1 MATYTRA
8 GSYLLAAE
16 LAQDPFGSLHR
27 GIQLA
32 GAAFERHV
40 LVRTF
45 SDELFQAGM
54 GTKAADIE
62 RIVPLLGGSRAFGQG
77 FRYEGG
83 KTPLMACDYV
93 PGRSLAQLIEKAQ
106 QEQIPFGVDHAL
118 SVIQGVAQAVVQMH
132 SKGVSHGLL
141 SPHSIWVSFEGA
153 AQIVDAPYAQAMK
166 GYLAR
171 ATAMQNWLAPYLQLQ
186 GGTPLQQDLFGVGAI
201 LFELL
206 TFKKLPVGGEL
217 SPAIAGATLKAA
229 QEDGAVPAE
238 IKGFLTRLL
247 VPGNPFTSVESFNSE
262 LERVLYD
269 GDYSPTTFNMAF
281 FMHTL
286 FREENERDVA
296 AIKAE
301 QGDNFTA
308 YTAAGDAL
316 RSGATRSQHI
326 EGFEAEEAKV
336 KNNKGLLIGGGVVVA
351 ALAAFAIYSF
361 SGSQKNAEA
370 QKLLV
375 QLQQQKALLDQQ
387 KADLDAQANA
397 AQQKSQQ
404 LQQQL
409 STTTSASEKAAI
421 QKQLEEQQKKQQD
434 LEARKEKVAAAAQQ
448 AEQKTAQIVKTAKV
462 EPPPPPK
469 EEPKPALQVPQQA
482 PQQAPP
488 PAPTPAAPQQAP
500 QQTSNTITESP
511 ASVASRATPSLPAR
525 ARMATAWGPYR
536 EVTVKLRVFVDESG
550 RPLKA
555 TVLQGSPINLGFDDA
570 AVNAAMQSQYSPA
583 TRNGQATR
591 GTVEMIYNFKR

>member
-16 LAQDPFGSLHR
+16 LTKDPFGSFHR
-27 GIQLA
+27 GIQL
-32 GAAFERHV
+32 GGSAFDRHV

-62 RIVPLLGGSRAFGQG
+62 RVVPLLGGSRAFGQG
-77 FRYEGG
+77 YRYEGG
-83 KTPLMACDYV
+83 KVALMACDYV

-118 SVIQGVAQAVVQMH
+118 SVIQGVAQAVVQMQA
-132 SKGVSHGLL
+132 KGVTHGLL

-166 GYLAR
+166 GYLPR
-171 ATAMQNWLAPYLQLQ
+171 ATAMQNWLAPYLQLH

-206 TFKKLPVGGEL
+206 TFKKLPVGGDIA
-217 SPAIAGATLKAA
+217 SAISGATLKAA
-229 QEDGAVPAE
+229 QEDGPVPAE

-247 VPGNPFTSVESFNSE
+247 VPGNPFANVESFNGE

-301 QGDNFTA
+301 QSDNFTA
-308 YTAAGDAL
+308 YSAAGEVL

-326 EGFEAEEAKV
+326 EGFEEPEKGS
-336 KNNKGLLIGGGVVVA
+336 NKGIIIGGGIA
-351 ALAAFAIYSF
+351 AVLLAGFAIYSF

-387 KADLDAQANA
+387 KADLDAQSNA

-404 LQQQL
+404 IQTQLQ
-409 STTTSASEKAAI
+409 TTTNAADKAAL
-421 QKQLEEQQKKQQD
+421 QKQLEEAQQKQAD
-434 LEARKEKVAAAAQQ
+434 LEARRQKAAAAAQQ
-448 AEQKTAQIVKTAKV
+448 VEQQVKTAKVAKV
-462 EPPPPPK
+462 EPPPAPK
-469 EEPKPALQVPQQA
+469 QEPKSAPVPVQQQA
-482 PQQAPP
+482 PAPT
-488 PAPTPAAPQQAP
+488 APTPAQQPAE
-500 QQTSNTITESP
+500 QQPSGTLTESP

-525 ARMATAWGPYR
+525 ARMASAWGPYR

-555 TVLQGSPINLGFDDA
+555 TILQGSPINLGFDDA

-583 TRNGQATR
+583 NRNGQATR
-591 GTVEMIYNFKR
+591 GTVEMVYNFKR